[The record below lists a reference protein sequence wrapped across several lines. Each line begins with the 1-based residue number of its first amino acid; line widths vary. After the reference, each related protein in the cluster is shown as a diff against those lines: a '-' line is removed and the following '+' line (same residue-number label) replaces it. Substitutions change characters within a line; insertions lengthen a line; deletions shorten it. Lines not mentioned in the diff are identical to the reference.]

1 MEGILKG
8 LKPEKVFAFFEYL
21 SSVPHGSGNTGPIS
35 ELCVRFAEER
45 GLRYFK
51 DDVNNVIIYKPA
63 TPGCENAPTVIIQ
76 GHLDMVCT
84 KTPDNDL
91 DMSKEGPRLM
101 TDGEWVWADRS
112 SLGGDNAIG
121 VATAMAILDDDTFAH
136 PAIEALFT
144 IDEETSLVGAGK
156 LDVSNLEGKMLINLD
171 SEEEGVFTVSCAGG
185 MRCNSSIPVV
195 REAVPEE
202 EYSCFEVTVGGLM
215 GGHSGAD
222 INRGRGNACKLL
234 ARFLYEA
241 QDGLDVR
248 LEDISGGDFDNVIP
262 KVAHAKVD
270 VKNEDCEAFLELAG
284 KFDLIFRNELGTF
297 DPGVL
302 LTAEPSKSENDPASS
317 DSTRT
322 VLTALFAT
330 PDGIQKMSR
339 TIANF
344 VQTSLNLGVLRMSEN
359 FCAFSCSIRSSVY
372 TEKYETLAK
381 VRAIVEAC
389 GGTAAMRGEYPAW
402 EYKKD
407 SALREV
413 ALEAYRHVYGGEAR
427 VEGIHA
433 GIECGV
439 FAEKI
444 EGLDAISFGPDLRD
458 VHSVRERLNAPST
471 ARMYELVKEML
482 KIIAGM

>member
-8 LKPEKVFAFFEYL
+8 LKPEKVFGFFEYL

-35 ELCVRFAEER
+35 ELCVKFAEER
-45 GLRYFK
+45 GLRYYK

-63 TPGCENAPTVIIQ
+63 TPGCENAPTVILQ

-91 DMSKEGPRLM
+91 DMAKEGPRLM

-121 VATAMAILDDDTFAH
+121 VATAMAILDDDTAVH

-156 LDVSNLEGKMLINLD
+156 LDASNLKGKMLINLD

-185 MRCNSSIPVV
+185 MRCDSSIPVI
-195 REAVPEE
+195 REAVSEE
-202 EYSCFEVTVGGLM
+202 EYSCFEVKVGGLM

-241 QDGLDVR
+241 QDALDVR
-248 LEDISGGDFDNVIP
+248 LADIGGGDFDNVIP
-262 KVAHAKVD
+262 KTARARVA
-270 VKNEDCEAFLELAG
+270 VKNGDCEQFVELA
-284 KFDLIFRNELGTF
+284 KKYDVIFKNELGPS
-297 DPGVL
+297 DPGVAL
-302 LTAEPSKSENDPASS
+302 SVTPAKSENDPASAE
-317 DSTRT
+317 STRT
-322 VLTALFAT
+322 ALAALFAT
-330 PDGIQKMSR
+330 PNGIQKMSR

-359 FCAFSCSIRSSVY
+359 FLTFSCSIRSSVY
-372 TEKYETLAK
+372 TEKYETLSV

-389 GGTAAMRGEYPAW
+389 GGTTAMRGEYPAW
-402 EYKKD
+402 EYKEE

-413 ALEAYRHVYGGEAR
+413 ALEAYRRVYGGEAR

-433 GIECGV
+433 GLECGV

-482 KIIAGM
+482 KIIAGK